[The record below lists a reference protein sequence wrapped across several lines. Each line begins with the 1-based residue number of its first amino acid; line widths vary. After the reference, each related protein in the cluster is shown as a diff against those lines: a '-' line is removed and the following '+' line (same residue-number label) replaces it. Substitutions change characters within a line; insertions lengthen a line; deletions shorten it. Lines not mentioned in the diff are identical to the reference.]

1 MGGKY
6 GIVFTPINDDLPVQN
21 GDQRLPL
28 TLSQEEEA
36 PAAGPLPDDADA
48 DDADASPVSPVPT
61 IRVVSEDEPR
71 PEERWALGSML

>member
-6 GIVFTPINDDLPVQN
+6 GIVFTPITDDLPVQN

-48 DDADASPVSPVPT
+48 SPVSPVPT